1 MKITATKENLLFGV
15 QAVQKAVSTKN
26 TLPILIGIKIEA
38 QGNLL
43 YFTATDL
50 EMGIQCYVPADI
62 IYEGAIVVPARHFSE
77 IVRRLPNCTI
87 TLELNTNH
95 EITIKYENSELTLKT
110 LPPDDFPVL
119 PNIKGNY
126 EISVQA
132 SLLRQMIR
140 QTVFAAGNDEARPLF
155 TGILCEVN
163 ENKLRMIATD
173 THRLALREGIPQ
185 SSSGD
190 NFSFIVPRKIM
201 SELAR
206 LIVDEDEPCFIS
218 VTKNQVSFMSAN
230 IRLMCR
236 LLEGQFPNY
245 RQVIPTQFKSK
256 IRCKTKLLQESLE
269 RISLFSMQNDNSN
282 TINIKI
288 DEMTIVVSSR
298 SELGQGYEQIAVEQE
313 GEPVNISFNARYLI
327 DVLKNVEAEM
337 VTIEFTGPLSPG
349 IVRPADSDNFLYL
362 ILPVRS

>member
-26 TLPILIGIKIEA
+26 ILPVLSGIKIEA
-38 QGNLL
+38 RGNLL

-50 EMGIQCYVPADI
+50 EMGIQCYVPADV
-62 IYEGAIVVPARHFSE
+62 IYEGTIVVPARHFSE
-77 IVRRLPNCTI
+77 IVRRLPNCAI
-87 TLELNTNH
+87 TLALNNNH
-95 EITIKYENSELTLKT
+95 EIIIIYENSELILKT
-110 LPPDDFPVL
+110 LPPDDFPAL
-119 PNIKGNY
+119 PNIKSNY
-126 EISVQA
+126 EISLQA
-132 SLLRQMIR
+132 SLFRQMVK
-140 QTVFAAGNDEARPLF
+140 QTVFAAGSDEARPLF
-155 TGILCEVN
+155 SGILCEVN
-163 ENKLRMIATD
+163 ENKIRMVATD
-173 THRLALREGIPQ
+173 THRLALREGIPK

-190 NFSFIVPRKIM
+190 NFSFIVPARIM
-201 SELAR
+201 SELVR
-206 LIVDEDEPCFIS
+206 LVIDEDELLFVS

-230 IRLMCR
+230 IRLVCR

-256 IRCKTKLLQESLE
+256 IRCKTKQLQESLE
-269 RISLFSMQNDNSN
+269 RISLFSMHNDNSN

-288 DEMTIVVSSR
+288 DDITMVVSSK
-298 SELGQGYEQIAVEQE
+298 SELGQGYEQIGIELE

-327 DVLKNVEAEM
+327 DVLKNVEAEI